1 MISIRKA
8 TVNDVKQLA
17 IVSKKAFFIPHQ
29 HAIPKEIMDNYLK
42 ESFNEETLAKEVT
55 QDNYEYHLIFYKDEL
70 AGFSKIILN
79 TENEHIPNKNV
90 TKMERLYLLEEFYGL
105 GLGKKLFDFNVNL
118 VKINNQKGIWLYVW
132 IKNYR
137 ALKFYEKVGFQKIAL
152 YDFPISDTE
161 TRPNDVLYLDLT

>member
-8 TVNDVKQLA
+8 AVNDVKQLA

-29 HAIPKEIMDNYLK
+29 HAIPKKIMDNYLK
-42 ESFNEETLAKEVT
+42 ESFNEESLAKEVT

-79 TENEHIPNKNV
+79 KENEHIPHKNV

-118 VKINNQKGIWLYVW
+118 VKRNNQKGIWLYVW

-152 YDFPISDTE
+152 YDFPISDKE
-161 TRPNDVLYLDLT
+161 TRPNDVLYLELT